1 MQYPIFKKLL
11 KNNEKILKIP
21 IDIVVHLCYN
31 NNVRKEE
38 IDMEKQDIEKVLEE
52 LKKVIVNPA
61 VTDVKITI
69 TVKKPKSDKK

>member
-1 MQYPIFKKLL
+1 
-11 KNNEKILKIP
+11 
-21 IDIVVHLCYN
+21 
-31 NNVRKEE
+31 
-38 IDMEKQDIEKVLEE
+38 MEKQDIEKVLEE